1 MKCFCLTYGGCCFTL
16 AIDRLELFI
25 YLFIYSWQAFV
36 KGKFIFQNGKKIK
49 IISSIIYLFIYL

>member
-1 MKCFCLTYGGCCFTL
+1 MGHRYNEVFLLQYGACCFTL

-36 KGKFIFQNGKKIK
+36 KGKFIFQNGQKEKK
-49 IISSIIYLFIYL
+49 LFQFF